1 MALASQEIIYRL
13 TKTLP
18 QILRSFAK
26 ALCDIVSR
34 RYPECSR
41 ESAHVA
47 IWKICNTAHSSF
59 SCRLSRRGND
69 MERQGNDLERHEHQ
83 ESHRE
88 SSPVSFGHVFGPPPQ
103 VCDTN
108 LVILIHRIRGP
119 IDRNTETDH
128 PIHDSF
134 SEPRLTSLTGQYD
147 LLVGC
152 AL

>member
-1 MALASQEIIYRL
+1 MARASQEIIYRL

-18 QILRSFAK
+18 QILRSFVK

-47 IWKICNTAHSSF
+47 IWKICNTAYSSF
-59 SCRLSRRGND
+59 SCRLSRR
-69 MERQGNDLERHEHQ
+69 GNDLERHEHQ

-108 LVILIHRIRGP
+108 LVILVHRIRGP

-128 PIHDSF
+128 PIRDSF
-134 SEPRLTSLTGQYD
+134 SERLLTFSTGQYV
-147 LLVGC
+147 LLVAC
-152 AL
+152 AS